1 MARILLLDIDG
12 VVKSLE
18 GAPWSIPGTDW
29 KRGVDDFLT
38 WCQHTFDVVMVLSSW
53 QAHIHQELETIGFCF
68 PSLAWKQTKTEGLAG
83 LCTPDHQVIWV
94 EDGWEAADR
103 ERAEVLGI
111 TLVETEFNESLS
123 VTQQK
128 IERVSGE
135 QSSSDKHYV

>member
-29 KRGVDDFLT
+29 KRGVEDFLT
-38 WCQHTFDVVMVLSSW
+38 WCQQTFDVVMVLSSW
-53 QAHIHQELETIGFCF
+53 QAHIHKELETIGFCF

-94 EDGWEAADR
+94 EDGWEATDR
-103 ERAEVLGI
+103 ERAEMLGI

-123 VTQQK
+123 VTREK
-128 IERVSGE
+128 IARANGAQPSE
-135 QSSSDKHYV
+135 KHYV